1 METQVRLGKDRLGKV
16 IMKRNIML
24 TDTLSNKKAESKG
37 KPLFI
42 FYEKQKKQYK
52 TIEEINKSFSVC
64 EKSSLS
70 F

>member
-1 METQVRLGKDRLGKV
+1 
-16 IMKRNIML
+16 MKRNIML